1 MVQTGKKH
9 DYYVTRYSLIKDKQL
24 TFEDYLSE
32 KTKEEKFVEWL
43 NSFTKEHRKEIDYK
57 KTNYV
62 IYCKQ
67 LKELGTRYYMMT
79 FAKEKQLVR
88 GKKAD
93 TCIETEELEDYKDCH
108 IFIDVERQFFLIER
122 NSELGNDIIQQ
133 KNIIAKV
140 ITHILENRFLFFELE
155 LLTEKNNFW
164 EYIHENNGKVS
175 EIEFQLVAPNF
186 LGIKTVR
193 EMLEKLNIYN
203 NTRCQFKLQ
212 NEEGKLKIDE
222 NDEFIKDAVTY
233 TSSGGGSWKIKA
245 LQSKESTS
253 EDTPEKYDLSDN
265 VINLNDTAMEE
276 IKTVFEILNRQDEG
290 NHIGE

>member
-1 MVQTGKKH
+1 MGQTEKKH

-24 TFEDYLSE
+24 RLEDFLSE

-43 NSFTKEHRKEIDYK
+43 DSFAKEHRKEIDYK

-67 LKELGTRYYMMT
+67 LHKLGTRYYMMT
-79 FAKEKQLVR
+79 FAKKKQLVR

-93 TCIETEELEDYKDCH
+93 TGIETEELDDYKDCH
-108 IFIDVERQFFLIER
+108 IFIDVERQFFIIER
-122 NSELGNDIIQQ
+122 NSELGNDIVQQ

-140 ITHILENRFLFFELE
+140 ITHIFENICLFFELE

-164 EYIHENNGKVS
+164 EYIHKNNGKIV
-175 EIEFQLVAPNF
+175 EIEFQFVTPNF

-193 EMLEKLNIYN
+193 EMLQKLNIYN
-203 NTRCQFKLQ
+203 NTKCQFKLQ
-212 NEEGKLKIDE
+212 NDEGKLIIDE
-222 NDEFIKDAVTY
+222 NDEFIKDAVKY
-233 TSSGGGSWKIKA
+233 TSCGGGRWRAKA
-245 LQSKESTS
+245 LQNTESTS
-253 EDTPEKYDLSDN
+253 EDTPTKYDLSDN
-265 VINLNDTAMEE
+265 VNNLNDTALEE